1 MIFSSGVCQNPWSS
15 CNEEEFYN
23 KNVSCFPRPCS
34 FFHCPWRVGM
44 GLCFPWTRLELCQHQ
59 CFSVLSPLKPW
70 ADFGYPW
77 LLLVWKL
84 FYPFPQWHLGNS
96 WINMGCAYSEYHC
109 DGKPGVMHYKRHVH
123 LPDKGCLPWIIY
135 EVSQHT
141 SKFCK
146 SNGVLVM
153 WASSLQLPWWSCSEE
168 VQEVGD
174 GGGGRNRQQVEG
186 WRETTVFMCK
196 WWGVQSNE
204 VRIS

>member
-1 MIFSSGVCQNPWSS
+1 MKRI
-15 CNEEEFYN
+15 FYN
-23 KNVSCFPRPCS
+23 KNVSCLPRPCS

-44 GLCFPWTRLELCQHQ
+44 GLCFPRTRLELCQHQ
-59 CFSVLSPLKPW
+59 WVSVMSPLKPW
-70 ADFGYPW
+70 VDFGYSW
-77 LLLVWKL
+77 LLLVGKL

-96 WINMGCAYSEYHC
+96 WINMGCAYSKYHC

-123 LPDKGCLPWIIY
+123 LPDKGCLSWIIY

-168 VQEVGD
+168 DRRWGMEEEEEIGSKWRDRERLLFSCANDEVC
-174 GGGGRNRQQVEG
+174 RAMKCEL
-186 WRETTVFMCK
+186 
-196 WWGVQSNE
+196 
-204 VRIS
+204 VRSCCALEQKSV